1 MVSKVVYLRGLF
13 LQDPSAEGRHTAQ
26 EEAIELEC
34 KMQWLKK
41 KNTQVRAERK
51 WARDQALRNRQINSS
66 GNSKETQES
75 VSLYK
80 AQAKKQMRLFLTNI
94 RG

>member
-51 WARDQALRNRQINSS
+51 
-66 GNSKETQES
+66 
-75 VSLYK
+75 
-80 AQAKKQMRLFLTNI
+80 
-94 RG
+94 

>member
-1 MVSKVVYLRGLF
+1 MVAKVVYLSGLF
-13 LQDPSAEGRHTAQ
+13 LQDPSDEGRHTVQ
-26 EEAIELEC
+26 VEAMELEC
-34 KMQWLKK
+34 KMQWLK

-51 WARDQALRNRQINSS
+51 WAGDQTLKNQQINSS
-66 GNSKETQES
+66 GNSEENQES

-80 AQAKKQMRLFLTNI
+80 AQAKKQMGLFLTNI

>member
-41 KNTQVRAERK
+41 KKHSSQSWEEM
-51 WARDQALRNRQINSS
+51 SS
-66 GNSKETQES
+66 GPGLEES
-75 VSLYK
+75 TDK
-80 AQAKKQMRLFLTNI
+80 FKWKQ
-94 RG
+94 